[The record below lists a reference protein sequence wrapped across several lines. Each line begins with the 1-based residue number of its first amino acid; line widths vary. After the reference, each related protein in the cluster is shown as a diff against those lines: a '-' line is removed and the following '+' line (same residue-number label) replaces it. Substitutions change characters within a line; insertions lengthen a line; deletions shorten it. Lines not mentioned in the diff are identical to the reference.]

1 MIEITARHMVGGQ
14 NNEHIAEVKYK
25 NVQGLVKTAT
35 RQAMVAWLDEKDS
48 NKAIVYSSDRR
59 SSSYVGVVHRTGA
72 PDYIR
77 TYADR
82 QWNDNLLSLPTY

>member
-1 MIEITARHMVGGQ
+1 MIEITARQMEGGTG
-14 NNEHIAEVKYK
+14 NEHIAEVRYK
-25 NVQGLVKTAT
+25 NADGAVKTAS
-35 RQAMVAWLDEKDS
+35 RKAMVAWFDKSDS
-48 NKAIVYSSDRR
+48 NKAIVYSRDRKSR
-59 SSSYVGVVHRTGA
+59 SYVGVVHRQNA